1 MKIKFLPVLIAIA
14 AAAGITSMRE
24 ASAQESRG
32 ARFNYAP
39 NIWKAEEP
47 RMPRGYQSQPQHAVR
62 SGAVPK
68 GNDFLGLDNIPT
80 HRAQPTVAPIVTATN
95 VQAVPT
101 IPRTTAQF
109 VPKQAFNPS
118 FGNPMSATPA
128 QPLVPQVAHNPAPLA
143 VPARAA
149 QPQVARAIPVGKP
162 VSTGRRHHTST
173 GVAGRLASRPKP
185 SGAAAVPQALSY
197 DRGYVP
203 GGSIAAANSGAGHN
217 SSSNVAGRVL
227 NAPKRLKY

>member
-14 AAAGITSMRE
+14 AAAGITSMQE

-47 RMPRGYQSQPQHAVR
+47 RMPRGYQAPPQHAVR

-80 HRAQPTVAPIVTATN
+80 HRAQPTVAPIVTASN
-95 VQAVPT
+95 VNAVPT

-118 FGNPMSATPA
+118 FGNPLSATPA
-128 QPLVPQVAHNPAPLA
+128 QPLVPQVARNPAPMP

-173 GVAGRLASRPKP
+173 GVSGRLASRPKP
-185 SGAAAVPQALSY
+185 SGAAATPQALSY

-203 GGSIAAANSGAGHN
+203 GGSIAAANSGAGRN
-217 SSSNVAGRVL
+217 SNATLNGRVL
-227 NAPKRLKY
+227 NAPKHLKY

>member
-1 MKIKFLPVLIAIA
+1 MQ
-14 AAAGITSMRE
+14 E
-24 ASAQESRG
+24 ASAQENSRG

-47 RMPRGYQSQPQHAVR
+47 IMPRSMRMQPQHAVR
-62 SGAVPK
+62 NGAVPK

-80 HRAQPTVAPIVTATN
+80 HRAQPTVAPIVTASN

-101 IPRTTAQF
+101 IPRTTAQY

-118 FGNPMSATPA
+118 FGNPLSATPA
-128 QPLVPQVAHNPAPLA
+128 QPLVPQVAHTPAPLP

-149 QPQVARAIPVGKP
+149 QPQVAKAIPVGRP
-162 VSTGRRHHTST
+162 VSAGRRHHTASN
-173 GVAGRLASRPKP
+173 VSGRIASRPKP
-185 SGAAAVPQALSY
+185 SGAAAAPQALSY

-203 GGSIAAANSGAGHN
+203 GGSIAAANSGAGRN
-217 SSSNVAGRVL
+217 SNATLNGRVL
-227 NAPKRLKY
+227 NAPKHLKY